1 RDRSEER
8 SPSPIGRASGVV
20 DCGAVRRG
28 SRRRK
33 QGSVLPYAARGF
45 AHRGRCTG
53 FEPQRQHDVLAS
65 TSAATGTTRVTH
77 PSNWP
82 HRRKLTAMDIDS
94 ALNNMRQKHAPT
106 EGDRERVHAALAA
119 ALAVS
124 GAAGLVHVATT
135 TGLKG
140 AGLKGTA
147 LALPM
152 WVKGSIAIGSL
163 MAAVGGYH
171 GLSAYR
177 NSKETAATVQ
187 QFAPL
192 APAAQ
197 GASAN
202 TDGHVESRRAPPLE
216 RQSNHAAAG
225 QAAAPTAK
233 PVDERTTTSNS
244 RAAHRALASAT
255 AASVTAASV
264 TTTSLAE

>member
-1 RDRSEER
+1 
-8 SPSPIGRASGVV
+8 
-20 DCGAVRRG
+20 
-28 SRRRK
+28 
-33 QGSVLPYAARGF
+33 
-45 AHRGRCTG
+45 
-53 FEPQRQHDVLAS
+53 
-65 TSAATGTTRVTH
+65 
-77 PSNWP
+77 
-82 HRRKLTAMDIDS
+82 MDIDS
-94 ALNNMRQKHAPT
+94 ALNQMRQKHAPT

-202 TDGHVESRRAPPLE
+202 TDGHVESRREPTLE
-216 RQSNHAAAG
+216 RQSNQAAAG
-225 QAAAPTAK
+225 EVTAPTAK
-233 PVDERTTTSNS
+233 HVDERTSTSKS

-264 TTTSLAE
+264 TTTSLAELRLIGEASRALREGRTEEARSALAEHQRQYADTALAQERGALELLARCAESNSLETRRAAESFLRVSPKSPMAGSIRRECLK